1 MLTVNTAGKSAKAA
15 ADLTAEALKKFAN
28 QNEQEIQVIV
38 EDTMSAFEIQKILE
52 KFGLSV
58 SIQDDDGRMTLT
70 GSVKTA
76 AAKVQDRQEPL
87 QETAPVQP
95 EKLFEPEQQA
105 PVQPQNLFKP
115 EPETAPVQAEPEKL
129 FKPEPVQSKPEILF
143 KPEPEQ
149 PVKPQKLFE
158 PERDKLEQAEREFF
172 ERDNI
177 KVEED
182 FRNSSAIADKATESK
197 EIQELNLKVKQAI
210 ADKEAGAK
218 HEAGGVFVIMGRT
231 LGRGDDKLGGI
242 LIKGFLAGLAR
253 SEPAPDSI
261 ILLNGGVKLALFDSS
276 TCDHLKD
283 LEARG
288 TQILISGV
296 CTSHFG
302 ITDSIGA
309 GVIANIYEI
318 VDVINKAV
326 KVVCL

>member
-1 MLTVNTAGKSAKAA
+1 MTVYLDNAATTRPCDAAIRAFEDSVLKEVDLKWTRNSYWASFKNADMEDIDLKGSAIDDKAA
-15 ADLTAEALKKFAN
+15 
-28 QNEQEIQVIV
+28 
-38 EDTMSAFEIQKILE
+38 
-52 KFGLSV
+52 
-58 SIQDDDGRMTLT
+58 
-70 GSVKTA
+70 
-76 AAKVQDRQEPL
+76 
-87 QETAPVQP
+87 
-95 EKLFEPEQQA
+95 
-105 PVQPQNLFKP
+105 
-115 EPETAPVQAEPEKL
+115 
-129 FKPEPVQSKPEILF
+129 
-143 KPEPEQ
+143 
-149 PVKPQKLFE
+149 
-158 PERDKLEQAEREFF
+158 
-172 ERDNI
+172 
-177 KVEED
+177 
-182 FRNSSAIADKATESK
+182 ESK
-197 EIQELNLKVKQAI
+197 DIQELNLKVKQAI
-210 ADKEAGAK
+210 ADKEAGYK

-253 SEPAPDSI
+253 AEPVPDSI

>member
-1 MLTVNTAGKSAKAA
+1 MLTVNTAGKSARQA
-15 ADLTAEALKKFAN
+15 ADLTAEALKQFAN
-28 QNEQEIQVIV
+28 KDEQEIQIIV

-76 AAKVQDRQEPL
+76 AKVQVQVQE
-87 QETAPVQP
+87 QAKP
-95 EKLFEPEQQA
+95 ESLFEPEQEQQ
-105 PVQPQNLFKP
+105 VQVRPESLFKP
-115 EPETAPVQAEPEKL
+115 ER
-129 FKPEPVQSKPEILF
+129 
-143 KPEPEQ
+143 
-149 PVKPQKLFE
+149 
-158 PERDKLEQAEREFF
+158 ERLEQAEREFF
-172 ERDNI
+172 ERDNVKI
-177 KVEED
+177 KAEED
-182 FRNSSAIADKATESK
+182 FRNSVIDNKVTETES
-197 EIQELNLKVKQAI
+197 EDIQELNLKVKQAI
-210 ADKEAGAK
+210 ADKEAAYK
-218 HEAGGVFVIMGRT
+218 PEAGGVFVIMGRT

-242 LIKGFLAGLAR
+242 LIKGFLAGLAK
-253 SEPAPDSI
+253 SDPMPDSI
-261 ILLNGGVKLALFDSS
+261 ILLNDGVKLALFDSS

-296 CTSHFG
+296 CVSHFG

>member
-76 AAKVQDRQEPL
+76 QAK
-87 QETAPVQP
+87 
-95 EKLFEPEQQA
+95 
-105 PVQPQNLFKP
+105 KP
-115 EPETAPVQAEPEKL
+115 EPEQVEPEKL
-129 FKPEPVQSKPEILF
+129 FDAEQASIEQSKPENLL
-143 KPEPEQ
+143 KPEQQVRVQ
-149 PVKPQKLFE
+149 PKNLFE
-158 PERDKLEQAEREFF
+158 PERERLEQAEREFF

-182 FRNSSAIADKATESK
+182 FRNNVIDDKVTESK
-197 EIQELNLKVKQAI
+197 DIQELNLKVKQAI
-210 ADKEAGAK
+210 AEKEAGAK
-218 HEAGGVFVIMGRT
+218 HETGGVFVIMGRT

>member
-1 MLTVNTAGKSAKAA
+1 MLTVNTTGKSAKAA

-38 EDTMSAFEIQKILE
+38 EDTMSAFEIQNILE

-76 AAKVQDRQEPL
+76 QAKKPEPEPL
-87 QETAPVQP
+87 QVQVRP
-95 EKLFEPEQQA
+95 DKLFEPEPEQVQ
-105 PVQPQNLFKP
+105 VQPKN
-115 EPETAPVQAEPEKL
+115 
-129 FKPEPVQSKPEILF
+129 
-143 KPEPEQ
+143 
-149 PVKPQKLFE
+149 LFE
-158 PERDKLEQAEREFF
+158 PERERLEQAEREFF

-210 ADKEAGAK
+210 ADKEAGVK
-218 HEAGGVFVIMGRT
+218 HETGGLFVIMGRT